1 MRCPEPV
8 SDPTV
13 IRAALPTPD
22 AVIVREANGDLFVVA
37 DQSLPD
43 DYVQTLV
50 NEAPH
55 LRDCGRALS

>member
-1 MRCPEPV
+1 M

-37 DQSLPD
+37 DESLSD
-43 DYVQTLV
+43 EYVATLV
-50 NEAPH
+50 HEAPH
-55 LRDCGRALS
+55 VRDCGRALS